1 MNQAVGT
8 ICGAFDLGRSHSGV
22 PNLPVNGPKLAN
34 SSSHRRGNP
43 YLTYAKNSHMSRPG
57 PSKTWVLVDEDAV
70 SLNDAA
76 FAFGMSNPEWIDW
89 PGTYH
94 NNACGFAFADGH
106 SEIHKWVEGSTK
118 LVGSKSQKPVPS
130 SKDWLWM
137 AERTSSK

>member
-1 MNQAVGT
+1 
-8 ICGAFDLGRSHSGV
+8 V
-22 PNLPVNGPKLAN
+22 PNLPVNGPKLDN
-34 SSSHRRGNP
+34 VGSHRRGNP
-43 YLTYAKNSHMSRPG
+43 YLTYAKNSAMTRPG

-76 FAFGMSNPEWIDW
+76 FAFGMSTPEWIDW

-94 NNACGFAFADGH
+94 NSACGFAFADGH

-118 LVGSKSQKPVPS
+118 LVGAKSQKAVPG